1 MSKLITP
8 TPHQRIPA
16 SACRY
21 YKCCENCV
29 HFIGGCTCKRTGKI
43 TEETRHCKN
52 FEERG

>member
-21 YKCCENCV
+21 YKCCENCE
-29 HFIGGCTCKRTGKI
+29 HFIGGMICRRTGKF
-43 TEETRHCKN
+43 TEATRHCKN

>member
-8 TPHQRIPA
+8 TPHQRIPI

-29 HFIGGCTCKRTGKI
+29 HFIGGMTCKKKREFTVA
-43 TEETRHCKN
+43 TRHCKK
-52 FEERG
+52 FEER